1 MDGAAVDGVFIWKK
15 YKVRLFSVKVM
26 TTCHHGLWVSH
37 CIPPFLVAVT
47 LYSVIDL
54 ELNWPTPL
62 RS

>member
-1 MDGAAVDGVFIWKK
+1 MYITILQHIIVSGEAPLGLYDQ
-15 YKVRLFSVKVM
+15 
-26 TTCHHGLWVSH
+26 GLWVSH
-37 CIPPFLVAVT
+37 CIPPFLAAVT